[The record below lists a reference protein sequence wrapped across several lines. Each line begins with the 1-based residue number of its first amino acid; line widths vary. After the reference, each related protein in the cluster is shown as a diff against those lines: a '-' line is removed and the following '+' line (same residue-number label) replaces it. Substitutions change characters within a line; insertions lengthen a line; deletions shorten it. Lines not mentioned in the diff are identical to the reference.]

1 VHGYLHKGG
10 KSSVSRFR
18 FGSPINLS
26 FAEVLNMEWIVLLP
40 PILAIVLALW
50 TKEVYL
56 SLLAGLWLGTTILV
70 GGNPIL
76 GLRELIDQL
85 VSVFSSRSNTSIL
98 IFSMLVG
105 GLIALV
111 QASGGVNGFIIW
123 ASKRGWGQ
131 TRRGAELLAW
141 ATGMVIFVESS
152 ITCLITGAVSRPLFD
167 QLRIPREKLAFYC
180 DVTSAPVCMSI
191 PLNGWGAFVLGLLAA
206 QGITD
211 GGVSLLASSLALNFY
226 AIFAILM
233 GLTLAL
239 TGWRFGPMKRAE
251 LRAEQTGALLREGAT
266 PLVAEEIV
274 ELPPLAHSAEKA
286 RHLMVPIAVMVVMIF
301 VGLYVTGNGVIM
313 RGSGSTSVL
322 WAVVAALCSAMILY
336 ALPGSGKDGKRLMKT
351 TESMALI
358 LKGSGGMVGMVTLVA
373 LAFALGEVSQAL
385 EMGPYIISVVGTG
398 WPTWWLPSVIFLV
411 GAFVSFTLGS
421 SWTGFAILMP
431 IALPL
436 ADGLGLSMPLM
447 LGAVLAGGV
456 FGDHASPLSDT
467 SLIASM
473 SAASDHVDHIN
484 TQLPYALLLAGLSVV
499 AFLIAGVVM

>member
-1 VHGYLHKGG
+1 MLL
-10 KSSVSRFR
+10 SRR
-18 FGSPINLS
+18 FVFPDHHHRPLIP
-26 FAEVLNMEWIVLLP
+26 MEWIVLLP

-85 VSVFSSRSNTSIL
+85 VTVFADPSNVRIL
-98 IFSMLVG
+98 LFSLMVG

-111 QASGGVNGFIIW
+111 QASGGVNGFIEW
-123 ASKRGWGQ
+123 ASRQGWGQ
-131 TRRGAELLAW
+131 TRRGAEVLAW
-141 ATGMVIFVESS
+141 VTGMIIFVESS
-152 ITCLITGAVSRPLFD
+152 ITCLITGAINRPLFD
-167 QLRIPREKLAFYC
+167 KLRIPREKLAFYC
-180 DVTSAPVCMSI
+180 DTTSAPVCMTI

-206 QGITD
+206 QG
-211 GGVSLLASSLALNFY
+211 VSEGAVGLLAGAVAFNFY
-226 AIFAILM
+226 ALLAIAG
-233 GLTLAL
+233 GLVLAL
-239 TGWRFGPMKRAE
+239 TGWRFGSMKTAEMRAE
-251 LRAEQTGALLREGAT
+251 ETGALLREGAV

-274 ELPPLAHSAEKA
+274 ELPPVEASGEKA
-286 RHLMVPIAVMVVMIF
+286 RHLMIPILVMVAMIF
-301 VGLYVTGNGVIM
+301 FGLYVTGDGVIM
-313 RGSGSTSVL
+313 QGSGSTSVL
-322 WAVVAALCSAMILY
+322 WAVIAAIGSAMIMY
-336 ALPGSGKDGKRLMKT
+336 ALPGSGKDGAVLMKP
-351 TESMALI
+351 TESMALV
-358 LKGSGGMVGMVTLVA
+358 LKGSGGLIGMVTLVA
-373 LAFALGEVSQAL
+373 LAFALGQVSRAL

-421 SWTGFAILMP
+421 SWTGFAILIP

-436 ADGLGLSMPLM
+436 AEGLGISMPLM

-484 TQLPYALLLAGLSVV
+484 TQLPYALVLAGFSVV
-499 AFLIAGVVM
+499 AFLIAGLLV